1 MRTPALKANTHNRAG
16 YTLAEVLIAS
26 VLVASLMVVC
36 WNLMGLYSG
45 FMTAGR
51 EKVLERQIARS
62 LFEIIRDDVRVVAA
76 PTTAGPPP
84 QALPATAPSLPP
96 SQTTTAPAV
105 QPTTA
110 PSVQPTIAP
119 TPVAVEPAGSGTR
132 SNFEPVEPFEPV
144 QSFESFEPSEF
155 DNSGTSSNSAFAADV
170 TTMLVGTS
178 TSLSL
183 TYLVDPP
190 GAADAVTGDQLEGSF
205 DIADDSTQAS
215 ASANTIVYHFEPPAQ
230 QLATETALPFGLHRV
245 EASAFAY
252 QEAIAAQQLVRGEQ
266 SDSESEPRSSGPL
279 SRLTFDALF
288 QPVDA
293 VTEGLD
299 EIAGP
304 VFEPTHEHVPEAVR
318 AEFEYYDG
326 RNWASNWNTQRRR
339 SLPVAIRVT
348 LWIVSAAELETASE
362 VLSAEVSASAVSA
375 DVELPN
381 IRPRRYRRVI
391 SLSPQAQLDTGSIP
405 DEFATE
411 VGP

>member
-1 MRTPALKANTHNRAG
+1 MRTPALKPKTHNRAG

-76 PTTAGPPP
+76 PTAAGPPP
-84 QALPATAPSLPP
+84 QALPTSAPSLQP
-96 SQTTTAPAV
+96 SQTTTAPSV
-105 QPTTA
+105 LPTT
-110 PSVQPTIAP
+110 AP
-119 TPVAVEPAGSGTR
+119 TPVAIETAGSGTR

-155 DNSGTSSNSAFAADV
+155 DNSDNSAFAADV

-190 GAADAVTGDQLEGSF
+190 RAGDAVTGDQLEGSF
-205 DIADDSTQAS
+205 NIPDDSTQAS

-230 QLATETALPFGLHRV
+230 QLATETSLPFGLHRV

-252 QEAIAAQQLVRGEQ
+252 QEAIAAQQLVRAEQ

-293 VTEGLD
+293 VTQGLD

-304 VFEPTHEHVPEAVR
+304 VFEPTHEYVPEAVR

-391 SLSPQAQLDTGSIP
+391 SLSPQARLDTGSIQ

>member
-76 PTTAGPPP
+76 PTAAGPPP
-84 QALPATAPSLPP
+84 QALPTSAPSLQP
-96 SQTTTAPAV
+96 SQTTTAPSV
-105 QPTTA
+105 LPTTA
-110 PSVQPTIAP
+110 PSVRPTIAP
-119 TPVAVEPAGSGTR
+119 TPVAVELAGSGTR

-144 QSFESFEPSEF
+144 QSFEPSEF
-155 DNSGTSSNSAFAADV
+155 DNSDNSAFAADV

-215 ASANTIVYHFEPPAQ
+215 ASANTIVYHFEPPSQ
-230 QLATETALPFGLHRV
+230 QLATETSLPFGLHRV

-266 SDSESEPRSSGPL
+266 SDSESEPQSSGPL

-293 VTEGLD
+293 VTQGLD

-326 RNWASNWNTQRRR
+326 RNWTSNWNTQRRR

-362 VLSAEVSASAVSA
+362 VLAAEVSASAVSA

-391 SLSPQAQLDTGSIP
+391 SLSPQAQLDTGSIQ